1 MSYPKNNS
9 IFLANLKATFMIHKS
24 SFYFCKPNP
33 SRFMSLLKPSAL
45 NNPIPKWTKPWLIS
59 LMVLLVA
66 MIMLGGATRLT
77 HSGLSIV
84 DWKPISGILPPLSDL
99 AWQEEFENYQNY
111 PEYQK
116 VNRGM
121 SLSEFKFIFCM
132 EYVHRML
139 GRLIGFWVFIPF
151 LILTFSRRHGPLI
164 KKSAALVLLVGAQG
178 FLGWYMVKSGLIDNP
193 SVSHY
198 RLAAHLLM
206 ALFILGVVVWT
217 YLENFW
223 FSPLEQGGGYQS
235 FKLVCFTFGVMILTI
250 TYGAFVAG
258 LKAGLMYN
266 TFPLMYGY
274 FLPPESFDLFPW
286 WRNLLENHATVQFI
300 HRYLAILFLGL
311 VFWLALK
318 QKFSRPALIWLGA
331 VVIQLLL
338 GIITLLNQVPVL
350 WGTLH
355 QGWASVVFAW
365 GVVTFFRSIRELKD
379 DKHKLGR
386 GSYSG
391 HSFNRQ

>member
-1 MSYPKNNS
+1 
-9 IFLANLKATFMIHKS
+9 
-24 SFYFCKPNP
+24 
-33 SRFMSLLKPSAL
+33 MSLLKPSPF

-99 AWQEEFENYQNY
+99 AWQEEFGNYQNY

-121 SLSEFKFIFCM
+121 SLSEFKFIFYM
-132 EYVHRML
+132 EYAHRML
-139 GRLIGFWVFIPF
+139 GRLIGLWVLIPF
-151 LILTFSRRHGPLI
+151 LILTFLRGHGPII
-164 KKSAALVLLVGAQG
+164 KKSAILVLLVGAQG

-223 FSPLEQGGGYQS
+223 LSPPEQGGKYQS
-235 FKLVCFTFGVMILTI
+235 FKLVSFTFGVMMLTI

-266 TFPLMYGY
+266 SFPLMNGY
-274 FLPPESFDLFPW
+274 FLPPESFDLLPW
-286 WRNLLENHATVQFI
+286 WRNLFENHATVQFI

-311 VFWLALK
+311 VFGLAIK

-365 GVVTFFRSIRELKD
+365 GVVIFFRSIRELKD